1 MLEHL
6 IDNNNTFF
14 YLSNSYNYTKYPQR
28 WNKNRNCFTRDKI
41 EKDIVSRKTDSGK
54 IEIVS

>member
-14 YLSNSYNYTKYPQR
+14 IYQTVIITLNILKKR
-28 WNKNRNCFTRDKI
+28 NKNRNIYFVVFCNVDKLEGVLESFLI
-41 EKDIVSRKTDSGK
+41 S
-54 IEIVS
+54 